1 MSDDYL
7 PTATGDAH
15 PWGWF
20 EDPDHNQSVGLDI
33 DDNEEET
40 RRGTKE
46 VVGAVPKKALSLPPP
61 VTEPPI
67 YVLESNIETQELWY
81 MTAGTRP
88 RQPSDE
94 RRKCEEMWQR
104 NFQRSHVNYNNT
116 MSAADSNPNFREVE
130 ARNEFPEEVVSRG
143 RGPFSNAVSKSFP
156 NHAFACM
163 TLQLPRF
170 KVVRSQD
177 GVCHAEFLIVVST
190 GGAPFGIWRR
200 HSDFKNLAAKIQSTH
215 TSSGEQ
221 ADYKNTMLSWQCV
234 LSRQRWFRCLDR
246 EYLSLKCF
254 LLERFLHDLLFESS
268 TPDII
273 NEFLG
278 LA

>member
-1 MSDDYL
+1 MPIAISLRDMSQMSDDYL
-7 PTATGDAH
+7 PTGTGGSDAH

-20 EDPDHNQSVGLDI
+20 EDPDHTQSVGLDM
-33 DDNEEET
+33 EESDEEY
-40 RRGTKE
+40 RKSTKE
-46 VVGAVPKKALSLPPP
+46 GLGAVPKKALSLPPP
-61 VTEPPI
+61 VTEPPL

-94 RRKCEEMWQR
+94 RRKCEEMWMR
-104 NFQRSHVNYNNT
+104 NFQHSRVNYG
-116 MSAADSNPNFREVE
+116 DSVHGTDSSSNFREVE

-163 TLQLPRF
+163 TVQLPRF
-170 KVVRSQD
+170 KVVRNRD

-200 HSDFKNLAAKIQSTH
+200 HSDFKNLAAKVSMNFFNADDTQSDTIDAYNVRCTGRIQKYN
-215 TSSGEQ
+215 
-221 ADYKNTMLSWQCV
+221 AVMAM
-234 LSRQRWFRCLDR
+234 R
-246 EYLSLKCF
+246 
-254 LLERFLHDLLFESS
+254 LEPPEMVSMS
-268 TPDII
+268 
-273 NEFLG
+273 
-278 LA
+278 